1 MDGRGGR
8 GESVAIIGM
17 ACRFPGARDPAEF
30 HDLAAAGRDMFQR
43 VAALPGRSLRA
54 AVLDDWSLPQ
64 IADDPVTGGLWPDV
78 GPVRKL
84 AAETAALAL
93 ADAGLREV
101 AGTCRTGLI
110 IASGVPGLGEQ
121 VGEEFGFPGCGLF
134 ARPAHVSSLHAV
146 VAAAGALQTGELDL
160 AVAGGAELGL
170 DPVWLALQDRAG
182 ALGAGEM
189 RVYAADPAGLLP
201 GEGCGM
207 VVLVRAA
214 DARAAGVPVY
224 AEIAGWSTP
233 PAGSE
238 RSGPVLLQAYERAGV
253 DPADVQLIEGQG
265 IGTTPGDS
273 AELAALTQLRRD
285 GRDHGTVAAL
295 GAVSACIGYAR
306 AAAGI
311 ASLVKAAVAMAAGT
325 IPPGPDCPRPHPLI
339 ASGEALLRLPVRPEP
354 WPDGAPGPSGA
365 RRPRL
370 AAVNS
375 LGTTDPAVLAGHQ
388 GLRDAE
394 GIHLVLRREAET
406 DRWAGRRRRADRAA
420 GAGAGAEV
428 RGTGAQAG
436 ETGAEGRGTGVVTVR
451 EGGGRPRVFVLRG
464 GDRGTLAGQLDVIA
478 ASAAALPDDGLDGLA
493 RQLAAGALQAGDHP
507 VPLRVALTAASPC
520 QLAGQAG
527 DAARLLRTGGQADM
541 IGSPEVRVSAGA
553 GGSVVVLFPGCAESA
568 AGQPALLAASL
579 QALRT
584 LDALGVRPAIGVGYG
599 LAEITGLA
607 WAGCIPMAEAAR
619 LVAQCGQVLRA
630 CACGTGAMAR
640 VTADTETA
648 RALSSADRLH
658 IAAYEGPRTHVLAGS
673 TACVRELTRR
683 AAVLGVAVEVLD
695 GGKRAVPMHSPGMA
709 RCVAPLRSVFADTSF
724 GPPRRRLIST
734 ITGRLVTAEDD
745 MARLLAGQVTRPVL
759 FAQAMAQAT
768 AGADLIM
775 TAGLG
780 PDAGLTARA
789 AECGGVPAVPIPALP
804 PGNTDHAGRPGA
816 ALTQALAALFT
827 AGALTDLTPFLPTGK
842 AGEEGRAREG
852 ATGGGRELS
861 GSTLASRTVP
871 RMRAAEEADPSG
883 PAPAEPA
890 PAEPTPAEPAPAGA
904 ASCGGA
910 GNPARSV
917 T

>member
-1 MDGRGGR
+1 M
-8 GESVAIIGM
+8 
-17 ACRFPGARDPAEF
+17 
-30 HDLAAAGRDMFQR
+30 
-43 VAALPGRSLRA
+43 
-54 AVLDDWSLPQ
+54 
-64 IADDPVTGGLWPDV
+64 
-78 GPVRKL
+78 
-84 AAETAALAL
+84 
-93 ADAGLREV
+93 
-101 AGTCRTGLI
+101 
-110 IASGVPGLGEQ
+110 
-121 VGEEFGFPGCGLF
+121 
-134 ARPAHVSSLHAV
+134 
-146 VAAAGALQTGELDL
+146 
-160 AVAGGAELGL
+160 
-170 DPVWLALQDRAG
+170 QDRAG

-233 PAGSE
+233 PADSK
-238 RSGPVLLQAYERAGV
+238 RSGPVLLQAYQRAGV

-265 IGTTPGDS
+265 IGTGPGDS
-273 AELAALTQLRRD
+273 AELAALTQLRRS
-285 GRDHGTVAAL
+285 GLDHGTVAAL
-295 GAVSACIGYAR
+295 GAISACIGYAR

-325 IPPGPDCPRPHPLI
+325 IPPGPGCPGPHPLI
-339 ASGEALLRLPVRPEP
+339 TSGEALLRLPARPEP

-394 GIHLVLRREAET
+394 GIHLVLRREAEA
-406 DRWAGRRRRADRAA
+406 DRWAGRRRAA
-420 GAGAGAEV
+420 SAEAAEGAEGAEVAAGAEV
-428 RGTGAQAG
+428 RGTD
-436 ETGAEGRGTGVVTVR
+436 AEVRGTAGLAVR
-451 EGGGRPRVFVLRG
+451 EGSGRARVFVLRS
-464 GDRGTLAGQLDVIA
+464 GDRGALAGQLDVIA
-478 ASAAALPDDGLDGLA
+478 ASAAALTDDGLDGLA
-493 RQLAAGALQAGDHP
+493 RQLAVDALQAGDHP
-507 VPLRVALTAASPC
+507 VPLRVALTAASPR

-527 DAARLLRTGGQADM
+527 DAARLLRTGGQADRADM

-619 LVAQCGQVLRA
+619 LVAQCGQVLRS
-630 CACGTGAMAR
+630 CACGTAAMAR

-648 RALSSADRLH
+648 RALSAAGRLH

-673 TACVRELTRR
+673 TAGVRELTRR
-683 AAVLGVAVEVLD
+683 AAVLGVAVEVLN
-695 GGKRAVPMHSPGMA
+695 GGKGGIGTAPMHSPGMA
-709 RCVAPLRSVFADTSF
+709 RCAAPLRSVFAGTSF
-724 GPPRRRLIST
+724 SPPRRRLIST

-759 FAQAMAQAT
+759 FAQAMAQAA

-780 PDAGLTARA
+780 PGAGLTARA
-789 AECGGVPAVPIPALP
+789 AECGGVPAVPIPASLL
-804 PGNTDHAGRPGA
+804 PGNTDQTGRPGA

-827 AGALTDLTPFLPTGK
+827 AGALTDLTPFLPAAD

-852 ATGGGRELS
+852 GIGGEREMS

-871 RMRAAEEADPSG
+871 RMRAAEEAGPSG
-883 PAPAEPA
+883 PAPA
-890 PAEPTPAEPAPAGA
+890 GA
-904 ASCGGA
+904 VSCGGA